1 MEMLVEEK
9 IACVHCGTP
18 CPDTRIKIEARGETE
33 EKHFCCEGCKSVYLI
48 LAENDLCT
56 YYALSERPGIPLKEP
71 ALGNRFDFLDQEAI
85 VQQLLDFS
93 SPQRCRLTLS
103 IPSIHCSSCIWLLEN
118 LYRLR
123 EGVLDSRVHFLKK
136 ELALSYD
143 PQKVRLREIVETLAT
158 LGYEPHLSLEEY
170 STHTHRQ
177 ANRDILLKVGITGF
191 CTGNIMLLSLAEYF
205 GWQIADDAVFRHVFT
220 GLNVLLSLPVFF
232 YGASGY
238 LQAAYQSLREQIIS
252 IEVPLALGITTLFG
266 RSLYET
272 LTQTG
277 PGYWDSLASLVFF
290 LLVGK
295 WVQGKTFENLSFERS
310 FKSYFPLA
318 ATLVRGKDPESV
330 PVTTLQKGDRIR
342 VLHQGL
348 VAADSMLLSPQAWID
363 YSFVTG
369 EAEPVEKKA
378 GDRIY
383 AGGRQIG
390 PQIELMVLKPVS
402 QSYLT
407 QLWNN
412 EAFSKAKVTPV
423 TRLAS
428 RFSRWFTW
436 FTLALACFTGLYW
449 HFTDQRVMWN
459 AFTAVLMVACPCALS
474 LSMPFTMGMVMSL
487 FGRNRFYVKNPDV
500 IGHLANINHVVF
512 DKTGTLTQT
521 RQAAVAFSGEALR
534 APEQQLL
541 LAATVQS
548 SHPLSRKV
556 SQWLRA
562 QLGADAQ
569 NLALTSFRETPG
581 QGIEAQIQGHAIR
594 IGSAGFTGAASGGG
608 DQPGADEA
616 DESTSKVF
624 VNLDGAVRGCFTVQT
639 NYRQGLNTLISRL
652 KTFARTSLLSGD
664 RPVDQDRLKAL
675 FDQQMLFRQSPTQK
689 LAYVR
694 QLQAGGQTVLM
705 VGDGLNDAGAL
716 KQSDVGLVLTDDVN
730 TFFPACDALLDAS
743 RLHKLPD
750 LIRFSRT
757 SIGIVKVSFLV
768 SLVYNFIGLSWAVS
782 GQLSPVFA
790 AILMPVSSLSVVF
803 FALGITRVYAKRLK
817 D

>member
-1 MEMLVEEK
+1 METLVEEQL
-9 IACVHCGTP
+9 ACVHCGTP

-33 EKHFCCEGCKSVYLI
+33 EKPFCCEGCKSVYQI

-56 YYALSERPGIPLKEP
+56 YYTLSDKPGIPLKEP

-85 VQQLLDFS
+85 VQQLLDFA
-93 SPQRCRLTLS
+93 SPERCRITLS

-123 EGVLDSRVHFLKK
+123 EGVLESRVNFLKK
-136 ELALSYD
+136 ELALSYH
-143 PQKVRLREIVETLAT
+143 PQKVSLRQIVETLAT

-170 STHTHRQ
+170 STHTQRQ
-177 ANRDILLKVGITGF
+177 SNRDILLKVGITGF

-205 GWQIADDAVFRHVFT
+205 GWQMADDAVFRTVFT

-238 LQAAYQSLREQIIS
+238 LQAAYQSLRERIIS

-272 LTQTG
+272 FTG
-277 PGYWDSLASLVFF
+277 TGSGYWDSLAGLVFF

-330 PVTTLQKGDRIR
+330 PVTALQKGDRIR

-348 VAADSMLLSPQAWID
+348 VVADSMLISPQAWID

-428 RFSRWFTW
+428 QFSRWFTW
-436 FTLALACFTGLYW
+436 FTLALAGLTALYW

-474 LSMPFTMGMVMSL
+474 LSMPFTMGMVMSR

-500 IGHLANINHVVF
+500 IGHLANVNHVVF
-512 DKTGTLTQT
+512 DKTGTLTQS
-521 RQAAVAFSGEALR
+521 RQATVAFQGEALR
-534 APEQQLL
+534 TSEQQLL
-541 LAATVQS
+541 LAATAQS

-569 NLALTSFRETPG
+569 GLALTSFRETPG
-581 QGIEAQIQGHAIR
+581 QGIEAEIQGHAIR
-594 IGSAGFTGAASGGG
+594 LGSAEFTGAASGGG
-608 DQPGADEA
+608 GQPREEATDET
-616 DESTSKVF
+616 TSKVF
-624 VNLDGAVRGCFTVQT
+624 VNLDGKGRGFFTVQT
-639 NYRQGLNTLISRL
+639 NYRPGLPTLISWL

-675 FDQQMLFRQSPTQK
+675 FDEQMLFRQNPAQK
-689 LAYVR
+689 LEYVR
-694 QLQAGGQTVLM
+694 QLQARGETVLM

-743 RLHKLPD
+743 RLHQLPD

-768 SLVYNFIGLSWAVS
+768 SLVYNCIGLSWAVS
-782 GQLSPVFA
+782 GHLSPVFA

-803 FALGITRVYAKRLK
+803 FALGITRVYTKGLK